1 MFSKVL
7 IANRGLIQANC
18 VRAVQELGAKAIT
31 IFEDEDRNSAGVRNA
46 DESYELKSSVSS
58 RAYADIDQI
67 VELAAS
73 LKVDAVHSGYGFL
86 AQNAEFTK
94 KLRQKGIVTIA
105 PELEGAMNLANR
117 PFVKE
122 RARRLGL
129 PILPGSTKCQD
140 FNELKV
146 AADDTGYPLLL
157 KAVHGYG
164 GKGLKVV
171 FTPRELKAAY
181 NYVLSRCEKY
191 AMNSREVFV
200 EKYFENAHHIEFP
213 VLRDHHKNVIIF
225 PEQWCSVQRR
235 FQKILV
241 ETPSR
246 VIDAEKRKKIESI
259 IRKVVNRLNAT
270 GFVSV
275 VFLVDGDEIYFL
287 KINGYIQP
295 FYTATSKL
303 TGVDLLKEQIRIF
316 SGDPLK
322 VRQENLN
329 RNGHVIS
336 VSICA
341 EDPIND
347 FAPCP
352 GAIDRFY
359 LPFGQGINIQSN
371 YFSGD
376 NVATF
381 YDPMIAKLLV
391 RDSSRKAAI
400 QKMRFAL
407 QNCYIDGIKTNLP
420 LLRAIIQSDLFKSR
434 NMNISYITKPQNRLE
449 LLDSLK
455 TGKDHEIAAMIA
467 ALSLFSESAKPP
479 IADPEGEPVRSKIW
493 NSAARWINRKNYGY

>member
-18 VRAVQELGAKAIT
+18 VRAVQELGGKAIT
-31 IFEDEDRNSAGVRNA
+31 IFEAEDRNSAGVRNA
-46 DESYELKSSVSS
+46 DESYELKSSSPS

-67 VELAAS
+67 VHLADS

-140 FNELKV
+140 YNELKV
-146 AADDTGYPLLL
+146 AANEIGYPLLL

-171 FTPRELKAAY
+171 IDPRKLKSAY
-181 NYVLSRCEKY
+181 DFVLSRCEKY
-191 AMNSREVFV
+191 SMNSREVFV
-200 EKYFENAHHIEFP
+200 EKFFDNAHHVEFP

-246 VIDAEKRKKIESI
+246 IINSEKREKIELI
-259 IRKVVNRLNAT
+259 IRRVVNRLNAT

-295 FYTATSKL
+295 FYTATSQL
-303 TGVDLLKEQIRIF
+303 TGVDLLKEQIRVF
-316 SGDPLK
+316 SGDPLE

-341 EDPIND
+341 EDPVND

-352 GAIDRFY
+352 GTIDRFY
-359 LPFGQGINIQSN
+359 LPFGQGINIQSS

-381 YDPMIAKLLV
+381 YDPMIAKILV

-400 QKMRFAL
+400 RKMHFAL
-407 QNCYIDGIKTNLP
+407 KNTYIDGIKTNLP
-420 LLRAIIQSDLFKSR
+420 LLRAIIQSDEFKSR
-434 NMNISYITKPQNRLE
+434 NMNIAYITKDKNRTE

-455 TGKDHEIAAMIA
+455 TQKDHEIAAMIA
-467 ALSLFSESAKPP
+467 ALSMFRESSSQPMVET
-479 IADPEGEPVRSKIW
+479 EGEPVRSKLW
-493 NSAARWINRKNYGY
+493 NSAARWINRKKLV